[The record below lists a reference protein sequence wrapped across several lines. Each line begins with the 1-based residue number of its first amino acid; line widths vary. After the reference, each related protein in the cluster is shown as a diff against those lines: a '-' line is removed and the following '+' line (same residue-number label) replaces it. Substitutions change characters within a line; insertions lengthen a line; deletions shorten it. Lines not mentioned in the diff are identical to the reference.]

1 MASTSTLTAQPTHA
15 RTFERTYR
23 LRMEDVNPA
32 MGVRLDALARLLQNV
47 AMDMIDES
55 EWGATNPFWIV
66 RRNVI
71 DVIEPITWPGDA
83 HVERWCEAT
92 SSRWVGMRQR
102 LTGTP
107 SATGFADADRPTG
120 LVETSSFC
128 INVTRDGRPS
138 RIDDDVLEDW
148 NRDVADTRYKWKSMA
163 PATPDHV
170 DGPAT
175 TRSFALRTTDF
186 DAYGHMNNVAYWYA
200 VDAALAD
207 FPGLTDAPHRAV
219 IEYLKPITPREDA
232 TIVTK
237 PYDGG
242 LALWFVVDDQVTTA
256 VTVTPLA
263 D

>member
-1 MASTSTLTAQPTHA
+1 MPHTSALADKPAQA
-15 RTFERTYR
+15 RTYERTYR

-32 MGVRLDALARLLQNV
+32 MGVRLDAVARLLQNI

-55 EWGATNPFWIV
+55 AWGATNPFWIV

-71 DVIEPITWPGDA
+71 DVLEPITWPGDV

-107 SATGFADADRPTG
+107 TATGFADADRPTG
-120 LVETSSFC
+120 RVETSSFC

-138 RIDDDVLEDW
+138 RIDDDVLADW
-148 NRDVADTRYKWKSMA
+148 NRDVTDVRYKWKAMA
-163 PATPDHV
+163 PATPDDI
-170 DGPAT
+170 DGPPA

-186 DAYGHMNNVAYWYA
+186 DAFGHMNNVAYWHA

-207 FPGLTDAPHRAV
+207 RPTLTAQPHRAV
-219 IEYLKPITPREDA
+219 IEYLRPITPREEA
-232 TIVTK
+232 TVVTK
-237 PYDGG
+237 PYAGG

-256 VTVTPLA
+256 VTVTPLE
-263 D
+263 